1 MHAKNGAFN
10 SFVLNIPDVL
20 MNTFTTLFLA
30 MLALSLATQLWLTF
44 RHINHIKHHKDRVPD
59 SFKGKISLA
68 DHQKAAAYTLEK
80 SQLGMVDL
88 VFSTLILLGWTLGG
102 GLAWIDQVWQS
113 MGLGNLS
120 TGVAVLVSTFFVI
133 SLLDIPF
140 SLYSTFVIE
149 EKYGFNK
156 STIKIFISD
165 FTKQSILTVLL
176 GVPLAF
182 VVLWLMESSGSLWW
196 IYVWVFWTAFTLFL
210 MWLYPVWIAPLF
222 NKFSPLDNSEL
233 VQRINNL
240 LKRCGFSSNGIFVMD
255 GSKRSGHGNAYFTGV
270 GAQKRIVFFDT
281 LLDSLNADEIEAV
294 LAHEL
299 GHFKHKHVVKRMVT
313 MAGTSLVS
321 LALLGWL
328 MQQSWFYTGL
338 GVTIPSTH
346 MALLLFL
353 LVIPVFGF
361 FLQPVSSFLMR
372 KHEFEADT
380 YAAKQTNALHLIQA
394 LVKLYSENA
403 NTLTPDPLFSAF
415 HDSHPPAPVRIAFLS
430 SKLSEKPAEEPI

>member
-1 MHAKNGAFN
+1 
-10 SFVLNIPDVL
+10 
-20 MNTFTTLFLA
+20 MNTFTTLFLV
-30 MLALSLATQLWLTF
+30 MLALSLTTQLWLTF
-44 RHINHIKHHKDRVPD
+44 RHITHINRHKNKVPD
-59 SFKGKISLA
+59 SFRDKISLA
-68 DHQKAAAYTLEK
+68 DHKKAAAYTLEK
-80 SQLGMVDL
+80 SRLSMLDL
-88 VFSTLILLGWTLGG
+88 IVSTLILLGWTLGG
-102 GLAWIDQVWQS
+102 GLEWINQAWQ
-113 MGLGNLS
+113 GLGLASLS
-120 TGVAVLVSTFFVI
+120 TGVAVLVSTFVII
-133 SLLDIPF
+133 SLLDVPF

-156 STIKIFISD
+156 STVQIYISD
-165 FTKQSILTVLL
+165 FIKQTILTIMI

-182 VVLWLMESSGSLWW
+182 VVLWLMASSGSLWW
-196 IYVWVFWTAFTLFL
+196 IYVWIFWTAFTLFL
-210 MWLYPVWIAPLF
+210 MWLYPVLIAPLF
-222 NKFSPLDNSEL
+222 NKFNPLDNNEL
-233 VQRINNL
+233 VQRINYL

-299 GHFKHKHVVKRMVT
+299 GHFKHKHVVKRIIT
-313 MAGTSLVS
+313 MAATSLVS

-328 MQQSWFYTGL
+328 IQQSWFYTGL
-338 GVTIPSTH
+338 GISTPSTH

-361 FLQPVSSFLMR
+361 FLQPISSFLMR

-380 YAAKQTNALHLIQA
+380 YAAKQTSALHLIQA

-403 NTLTPDPLFSAF
+403 STLTPDPLFSAF

-430 SKLSEKPAEEPI
+430 SKLNKTPAEQPL